1 MKTPEIKIKKRL
13 LHFIVR
19 SVIINLFFN
28 LAQAQASAERER
40 LSLLANSSD
49 WKTQL
54 FYFRNGKSESFVNAK
69 SQFFISDQG
78 KKNPADELEAS
89 LKIFLDPSDFLKKG
103 IGHPQCLYPARF
115 RFLKKYLKLET
126 MSVSC
131 PALQDWKDKLKS
143 SQVSIVFATQFVSN
157 PASVMGHTFLKFINN
172 EREDY
177 INQSVGYAADISPH
191 DGPFNFAYKGLT
203 GKYPGHFFTAPI
215 YEKLHEYNNIEQR
228 DIWEIILNLNEEER
242 NHLVELIWELKQN
255 AELSYYFIDEN
266 CSYMLM
272 ALLQAIRPN
281 NNLTESYGF
290 YVTPYMTLQR
300 LEENSFIASS
310 RFIPSIRRIVLDR
323 YENLNNKKRQ
333 RVLEAIKNKSTN
345 SEMLTSSEN
354 DTIIEYL
361 LLQKYKA
368 GGKIP
373 LVYDNI
379 NRQTLLNRSTQI
391 TKPKKFTGFYSSPLQ
406 SHAPHF
412 VDYYLGQI
420 KNDLTYH
427 KIKFR
432 PGVHHFMDKDDGFLN
447 NSSFNFFN
455 FEIRHFIKEGDLE
468 LSRFSIFDL
477 RNTNSY
483 HPIDP
488 QLSWRLNALSYR
500 RSLLCENCQINELNF
515 YIGSSFE
522 KDQFL
527 FSLMIGAR
535 EFISSHLSSGHDNA
549 LSFNSEFIFDLHS
562 SKLRFSTD
570 LSHRFTG
577 GYDSL
582 MIDSELEI
590 KLYDVSRHLH
600 LGWMTSYQ
608 FFLKGKNVFYD
619 NSLNASYDF

>member
-1 MKTPEIKIKKRL
+1 MTPTYADVAK
-13 LHFIVR
+13 
-19 SVIINLFFN
+19 
-28 LAQAQASAERER
+28 ER
-40 LSLLANSSD
+40 LSLLANSVE
-49 WKTQL
+49 WKSQL
-54 FYFRNGKSESFVNAK
+54 FYFRNAKSESIVNAK

-78 KKNPADELEAS
+78 KKNPVAELEAT

-115 RFLKKYLKLET
+115 SFLKKYLQLEI

-131 PALQDWKDKLKS
+131 PALQDWKEKLKS

-157 PASVMGHTFLKFINN
+157 PASVMGHTFLKFINT

-177 INQSVGYAADISPH
+177 INQSVGYAADISPQ

-242 NHLVELIWELKQN
+242 GHLIDLIWELQQN

-272 ALLQAIRPN
+272 ALLESIRPYQ
-281 NNLTESYGF
+281 NLTQDYGF
-290 YVTPYMTLQR
+290 YVTPYMTLKR
-300 LEENSFIASS
+300 LEENSFIASTL
-310 RFIPSIRRIVLDR
+310 FIPSIRRKVIDR
-323 YENLNNKKRQ
+323 YENLDLEKRK
-333 RVLEAIKNKSTN
+333 RVREVIGMKSIDLKL
-345 SEMLTSSEN
+345 LTSSEN

-361 LLQKYKA
+361 LLQKYKS
-368 GGKIP
+368 GGEIPTAYKKINKDV
-373 LVYDNI
+373 L
-379 NRQTLLNRSTQI
+379 TNRSIQI
-391 TKPKKFTGFYSSPLQ
+391 DKPKKITGPFSSPLK
-406 SHAPHF
+406 SHSPHF
-412 VDYYLGQI
+412 IDYYVGQM
-420 KNDLTYH
+420 KNDLPYQ
-427 KIKFR
+427 KIRLR
-432 PGVHHFMDKDDGFLN
+432 PGVHHFMDKNEGFLN
-447 NSSFNFFN
+447 NSSFSFFD
-455 FEIRHFIKEGDLE
+455 FEIRHFLDKQNLE
-468 LSRFSIFDL
+468 LSRLSIFEL

-500 RSLLCENCQINELNF
+500 RSLLCEVCLISELNF

-522 KDQFL
+522 KDQL
-527 FSLMIGAR
+527 QLSLMIGAR

-549 LSFNSEFIFDLHS
+549 LSFNSELIFDFYK

-570 LSHRFTG
+570 LSHRFIG
-577 GYDSL
+577 GNDSL
-582 MIDSELEI
+582 MVYNELEI
-590 KLYDVSRHLH
+590 KLYDISPHLH

-608 FFLKGKNVFYD
+608 FFLKGEDVFYD